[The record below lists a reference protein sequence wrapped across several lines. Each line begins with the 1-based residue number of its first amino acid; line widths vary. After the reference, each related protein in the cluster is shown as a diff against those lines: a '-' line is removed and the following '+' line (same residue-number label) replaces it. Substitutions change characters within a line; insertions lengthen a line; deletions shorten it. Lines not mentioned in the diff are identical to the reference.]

1 MIIAFVNS
9 KGGVGK
15 STLAGCLVGW
25 LHKHGREVILA
36 DCDTQ
41 CSSSEW
47 IKEAIPQLQVVRLS
61 NADEVLDELP
71 VLSKEAEFV
80 ICDGP
85 GSQTETSRALLM
97 WADLA
102 IIPCK
107 ASMFEARALDKNTAF
122 VRQAQAIRGGPPCA
136 LAVMTMVG
144 SNYRLTRDMREAA
157 SGLRLSLAD
166 SSITLRQA
174 YADCP
179 GQARFPWDLGY
190 PRPKAAREIDA
201 LFREIFPDAI
211 GEKTQLQQDT
221 LGTTDNRPRNNEIG
235 EISWQKEG
243 L

>member
-25 LHKHGREVILA
+25 LNKHGREVILA

-71 VLSKEAEFV
+71 VLSKEAEFL

-107 ASMFEARALDKNTAF
+107 ASVFESRSLDKNTAF
-122 VRQAQAIRGGPPCA
+122 VRQAQAIRKGPPEA
-136 LAVMTMVG
+136 IAVLSMVG
-144 SNYRLTRDMREAA
+144 KDYRLTKDMREVAL
-157 SGLRLSLAD
+157 SLQLSLA
-166 SSITLRQA
+166 STAITLRQA
-174 YADCP
+174 LADCP
-179 GQARFPWDLGY
+179 GQGRFPWDLGY
-190 PRPKAAREIDA
+190 QARDAGREVDA
-201 LFREIFPDAI
+201 LFREIFPEVANAVSM
-211 GEKTQLQQDT
+211 E
-221 LGTTDNRPRNNEIG
+221 NREPNVISTKLINHG
-235 EISWQKEG
+235 EIWPKEKI
-243 L
+243 

>member
-1 MIIAFVNS
+1 MIVAFVNS

-25 LHKHGREVILA
+25 LNKHGRDVILA

-122 VRQAQAIRGGPPCA
+122 VRQAQAIRGGRPDA
-136 LAVMTMVG
+136 LTVLSMVG
-144 SNYRLTRDMREAA
+144 KEYRLTKDMREAA
-157 SGLRLSLAD
+157 TRLNLNLAD
-166 SSITLRQA
+166 TAITLRQA
-174 YADCP
+174 LADCP
-179 GQARFPWDLGY
+179 GQGRFPWELGY
-190 PRPKAAREIDA
+190 HAREAGREVDA
-201 LFREIFPDAI
+201 LFREIFPEVANAVSMENREPNDI
-211 GEKTQLQQDT
+211 
-221 LGTTDNRPRNNEIG
+221 TTKLINQGGIWPNE
-235 EISWQKEG
+235 EI
-243 L
+243 

>member
-1 MIIAFVNS
+1 MIVAFVNS

-25 LHKHGREVILA
+25 LNKHGREVILA

-71 VLSKEAEFV
+71 VLAKEAEFV

-102 IIPCK
+102 IVPCK
-107 ASMFEARALDKNTAF
+107 ASAFEARALDKNTAF
-122 VRQAQAIRGGPPCA
+122 VRQAQAIRGGRPDA
-136 LAVMTMVG
+136 ITVLSMVG
-144 SNYRLTRDMREAA
+144 KEYRLTKDMREAA
-157 SGLRLSLAD
+157 MRLNLNLAD
-166 SSITLRQA
+166 TAIILRQA
-174 YADCP
+174 LADCL
-179 GQARFPWDLGY
+179 GQGRFPWELGY
-190 PRPKAAREIDA
+190 HAREACREVDA
-201 LFREIFPDAI
+201 LFCEIFPEVANAI
-211 GEKTQLQQDT
+211 FKEKQETDESPT
-221 LGTTDNRPRNNEIG
+221 TITKLGGIWPNE
-235 EISWQKEG
+235 EI
-243 L
+243 